1 LPEPKSPDPEP
12 EPDPVSV
19 FKVGAPKLNPLTL
32 SPGVSDAGF
41 VDCTVGATVGAGAGG
56 AEPNKEAIG
65 AGAGVVVPDVEE
77 AFPKKSG
84 ISPPSSC

>member
-1 LPEPKSPDPEP
+1 MPAPKSPVPDPD
-12 EPDPVSV
+12 PDPVSV

-41 VDCTVGATVGAGAGG
+41 VDCTAGATVGAGG
-56 AEPNKEAIG
+56 AESNKEAIG

-84 ISPPSSC
+84 ISPPFSC